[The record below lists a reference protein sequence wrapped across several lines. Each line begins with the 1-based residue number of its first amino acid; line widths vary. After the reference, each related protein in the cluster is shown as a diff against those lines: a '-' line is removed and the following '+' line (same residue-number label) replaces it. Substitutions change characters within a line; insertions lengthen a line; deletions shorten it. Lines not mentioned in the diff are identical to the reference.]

1 MPIRIGD
8 RTIQHVAFDSTD
20 DSNLAAA
27 PFCDQLRISRD
38 DCGLIADRIRLFQ
51 QQWFIGLSGAPS
63 SLRQLPNGRLVTPYD
78 TPSAFEQL
86 LEERS
91 SKFGDVVIVTSN
103 DAYEDFLIN
112 WICHAEALSIDN
124 FIVLTP
130 SEGMARRL
138 ADNGYGV
145 YLFQAPV
152 AQSAQLQYG
161 TVRYQQL
168 ILARTLL
175 VQQGLRLG
183 KNILIADID
192 AVWLA
197 DPFLELHQHFHD
209 VMAPTDGYND
219 QWICGCFVYLRN
231 TKRTIAAW
239 AKVAEQHSSTVER
252 GVKTGQLLHKVGI
265 QFTLLVLMPCWCRC

>member
-8 RTIQHVAFDSTD
+8 GTVQHIVFDATD
-20 DSNLAAA
+20 NPNTAAV
-27 PFCDQLRISRD
+27 PFCDDLLISRN
-38 DCGLIADRIRLFQ
+38 DCGLIAERMRRFQ
-51 QQWFIGLSGAPS
+51 QQWFLGLGGAPS
-63 SLRQLPNGRLVTPYD
+63 SLQQLPNGRLVTPHD
-78 TPSAFEQL
+78 PPSAFEQL
-86 LEERS
+86 VVERS
-91 SKFGDVVIVTSN
+91 SSFDDLVIVTAN
-103 DAYEDFLIN
+103 DAYEDFLVN
-112 WICHAEALSIDN
+112 WICHAEALNIDN

-145 YLFQAPV
+145 YLFQAPITE
-152 AQSAQLQYG
+152 SAQLQYG

-183 KNILIADID
+183 KNMLIADID

-197 DPFLELHQHFHD
+197 DPFVELHQHFHD

-231 TKRTIAAW
+231 TRRTVAAW
-239 AKVAEQHSSTVER
+239 DKVSEQHKSMVER
-252 GVKTGQLLHKVGI
+252 GVRTGELLHKVRHDI
-265 QFTLLVLMPCWCRC
+265 APACIYTISY